1 MGRTRQCK
9 LLAGARPRELM
20 GRARQ
25 CKLLARARPCE
36 LMGRARQCK
45 LLAGARQLELLTSR
59 VDVLIKMSS
68 VAPGAEAEWRCCRGA
83 MWPELI

>member
-1 MGRTRQCK
+1 MMGRVHQCK
-9 LLAGARPRELM
+9 LLAGARPCELM

-25 CKLLARARPCE
+25 CKLLVGARPCE

-45 LLAGARQLELLTSR
+45 LLAGARPLELLMSR

-68 VAPGAEAEWRCCRGA
+68 MAPGAEAEWRCSRVA
-83 MWPELI
+83 M